1 MHGNEWLK
9 SLSPHQSKKDH
20 FGWKCEIF
28 VHLRWLKQIFDKA
41 AQFPVGLLP
50 LSGPATPSSR
60 THTQRGKKP
69 NHKTINNT
77 THKWSQIAKPFLSKD
92 HLWDKCSEQDKSWG
106 SRYCIKSWRSG
117 EIQEYTNNSSLL
129 RRWMQW
135 MFLKAAITANNCVAV
150 MPGGLTQVPGEGARH
165 TLEGGSCSGELSHRA

>member
-1 MHGNEWLK
+1 MNDWNHSAPISLRKTILAGSVK
-9 SLSPHQSKKDH
+9 SLFTWDDWNRSSIK
-20 FGWKCEIF
+20 
-28 VHLRWLKQIFDKA
+28 
-41 AQFPVGLLP
+41 LP
-50 LSGPATPSSR
+50 NFQLGYCLCQDQQHHPR
-60 THTQRGKKP
+60 EHTHRGEKNP
-69 NHKTINNT
+69 NHKTINGT

-92 HLWDKCSEQDKSWG
+92 HLWDKYSEQDKSWG

-150 MPGGLTQVPGEGARH
+150 KPGGLTQVPGEGARH